1 VDRARLTGL
10 ILAFAALAAGAALMW
25 DYVTDDTWIHLRY
38 AKHLLE
44 RGEYT
49 FNPADPTYGSTS
61 PLWVFCLVFLL
72 KLGLAPLAAARLLG
86 LVLGA
91 AKLLVADR
99 LLVRLPLPAGWRPWL
114 LLLIALDAWFLRWTL
129 SGMETPLAELLM
141 LVLLGPIAASG
152 PIAWVAWGATWG
164 LGSLAR
170 PEIAVLAPCALP
182 WLLWLQRRRH
192 PFRSAPASLA
202 KVALGWLLV
211 VGPWLLYAQ
220 QQFGRMIPGTAAAKS
235 YPLQLS
241 PVEMIEYLLRTVKQL
256 AAVQGVLWVAFALV
270 ALAFW
275 WDRRRGRA
283 GGDGKTFGPRAL
295 ALGAVAATWLV
306 VLVGGY
312 SVKQVWTISRY
323 VSPLLAPMLLG
334 MAVLAGAMLRRQG
347 RGGRLGRGV
356 MAAAVAATLLINGGL
371 LALKVR
377 PYATVFSRGVQDC
390 FYGTG
395 EWLRDNTPPDAVIA
409 ALDIGA
415 LGYASERRILDLAGL
430 VSPDARALGLEMG
443 FEQMVDSGRW
453 LELGPPDYFF
463 DRTDGEPRWT
473 GRTVHGVRF
482 ELLET
487 CGIDGVGLAESG
499 VWTYALYRLVPV
511 PSP

>member
-1 VDRARLTGL
+1 
-10 ILAFAALAAGAALMW
+10 
-25 DYVTDDTWIHLRY
+25 
-38 AKHLLE
+38 
-44 RGEYT
+44 
-49 FNPADPTYGSTS
+49 
-61 PLWVFCLVFLL
+61 
-72 KLGLAPLAAARLLG
+72 
-86 LVLGA
+86 
-91 AKLLVADR
+91 
-99 LLVRLPLPAGWRPWL
+99 
-114 LLLIALDAWFLRWTL
+114 
-129 SGMETPLAELLM
+129 
-141 LVLLGPIAASG
+141 
-152 PIAWVAWGATWG
+152 
-164 LGSLAR
+164 
-170 PEIAVLAPCALP
+170 
-182 WLLWLQRRRH
+182 
-192 PFRSAPASLA
+192 
-202 KVALGWLLV
+202 
-211 VGPWLLYAQ
+211 
-220 QQFGRMIPGTAAAKS
+220 
-235 YPLQLS
+235 
-241 PVEMIEYLLRTVKQL
+241 
-256 AAVQGVLWVAFALV
+256 
-270 ALAFW
+270 
-275 WDRRRGRA
+275 
-283 GGDGKTFGPRAL
+283 
-295 ALGAVAATWLV
+295 
-306 VLVGGY
+306 
-312 SVKQVWTISRY
+312 
-323 VSPLLAPMLLG
+323 MLLG